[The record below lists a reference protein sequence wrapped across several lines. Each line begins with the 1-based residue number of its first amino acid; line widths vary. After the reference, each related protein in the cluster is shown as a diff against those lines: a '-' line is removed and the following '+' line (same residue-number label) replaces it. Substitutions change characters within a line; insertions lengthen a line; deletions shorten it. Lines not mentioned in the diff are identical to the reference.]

1 MFLSNFCE
9 INRLNNFCLDNKG
22 MDFRPN
28 ITPMEV
34 IKKGTFA
41 RTYFRNIY
49 SGCMFLSCH
58 VRVILSCHV
67 LVPDMIRTYN
77 QMHRTDKYSQ
87 LSSIIWPVWLNG

>member
-9 INRLNNFCLDNKG
+9 INRLNNFCLGNKG

-49 SGCMFLSCH
+49 SGVNGKWYKKHGQNLMSWK
-58 VRVILSCHV
+58 IL
-67 LVPDMIRTYN
+67 I
-77 QMHRTDKYSQ
+77 K
-87 LSSIIWPVWLNG
+87 SIIAQIIMMSVLINMVSSVEHH